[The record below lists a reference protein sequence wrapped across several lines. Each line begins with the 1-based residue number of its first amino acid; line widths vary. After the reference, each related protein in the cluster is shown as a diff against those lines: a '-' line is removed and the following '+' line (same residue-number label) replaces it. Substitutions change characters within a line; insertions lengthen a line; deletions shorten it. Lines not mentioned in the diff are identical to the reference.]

1 MATSSTCLKRGS
13 CGDIVLMQ
21 RGGDVCIIRDLRQA
35 RRGCRLIARML
46 ARREARALE
55 RLADVEGIPMLI
67 GLKRG
72 QLLREYIDGRPM
84 HDYRP
89 DSLAVFRNALRVLRR
104 VHRSGVTHNDLAK
117 EANWICQATDEVG
130 IVDFQLASCFSHRSR
145 RFRRLAREDLR
156 HLLKHKA
163 CYMPDALTA
172 RQRAMLANPSIA
184 ARLWRRLFKPP
195 YHLLTRTILRW
206 PERIGAAERQRQ
218 V

>member
-1 MATSSTCLKRGS
+1 MT
-13 CGDIVLMQ
+13 DD
-21 RGGDVCIIRDLRQA
+21 GDVRIVRDLSQA
-35 RRGCRLIARML
+35 RPGCRGVARLL

-55 RLADVEGIPMLI
+55 RLAGIDGVPALI
-67 GLKRG
+67 DHQRDRLT
-72 QLLREYIDGRPM
+72 REYLAGQPM
-84 HDYRP
+84 HEYGP
-89 DSLAVFRNALRVLRR
+89 DSRTLFRNALRLLRR
-104 VHRSGVTHNDLAK
+104 IHRAGVAHNDLAK
-117 EANWICQATDEVG
+117 EANWICDDQNRIG
-130 IVDFQLASCFSHRSR
+130 IVDFQLASCCRHRSR

-172 RQRAMLANPSIA
+172 RQRALLANPSLA

-206 PERIGAAERQRQ
+206 PERIGAAERQRR